1 MRFRVGTC
9 VHVFPLGK
17 WGKESGLPVRA
28 NPDVDHLELVVDST
42 EEQLSAVERLPA
54 TRISIHGL
62 RTDDSVR
69 RAGENDE
76 HIRVLAAIDAE
87 LPPILVHQPTWRVID
102 GLHRVQAAIMR
113 GHDTIVARFFDGTLD
128 DAFVLSIRLNTTHG
142 LPLTHSDRTLAAQ
155 RIVASHPHW
164 SNRKIAAATG
174 LAAGT
179 IEALRRRSTAQNGQS
194 IVRIGKDGRVRPID
208 GFARRQRVC
217 ELLRADPDA
226 SIRTI
231 AKAAGVSPSTVHDVR
246 KRLRAGEDPTV
257 RRTHGRAR
265 QATVRSLPESG
276 DEVDLSATMSDL
288 VRDPSLRLS
297 EGGRRVIRWLEG
309 GKRVVADGKDVVD
322 HVPQHCTPTVAKLAR
337 EYARLWAELATHLEH
352 NTGRGATA

>member
-1 MRFRVGTC
+1 MPARTN
-9 VHVFPLGK
+9 L
-17 WGKESGLPVRA
+17 SGE
-28 NPDVDHLELVVDST
+28 HFELAVDSVD
-42 EEQLSAVERLPA
+42 EQLSRIERLPV
-54 TRISIHGL
+54 TRVSIRDL
-62 RTDDSVR
+62 LIDDSIR
-69 RAGENDE
+69 HFGENDE
-76 HIRVLAAIDAE
+76 HIRVLAGLDAE
-87 LPPILVHQPTWRVID
+87 LPPILVHLPTRKVID

-128 DAFVLSIRLNTTHG
+128 DAFVLSVRLNITHG
-142 LPLTHSDRTLAAQ
+142 LPLTHSDRTIAAQ
-155 RIVASHPHW
+155 RIVATHTHW

-179 IEALRRRSTAQNGQS
+179 IEALRRRSTVQNGQS
-194 IVRIGKDGRVRPID
+194 IVRVGMDGRVRPID
-208 GFARRQRVC
+208 GSARRQRVC

-257 RRTHGRAR
+257 RRMHGRAR
-265 QATVRSLPESG
+265 PATGRSLPESS
-276 DEVDLSATMSDL
+276 DEVDLSAAMSDL

-322 HVPQHCTPTVAKLAR
+322 HVPDHCTPTVAKLVR
-337 EYARLWAELATHLEH
+337 EYSRLWAELALHLDH
-352 NTGRGATA
+352 SAGRGETA